1 MNTTQGAANMNIEQI
16 TETVAKTINEF
27 ARRANEVGMEQAI
40 TEAAE
45 FHPGAAMMIM
55 DFLNTAKEM
64 AA

>member
-1 MNTTQGAANMNIEQI
+1 MNIEQI
-16 TETVAKTINEF
+16 TETVTKTINEF